1 MIPDRTEISKF
12 LKKQKD
18 NSKEEVLANFASW
31 VITQGVPVDKVGK
44 LIMDIRSYP
53 EWKWGE

>member
-1 MIPDRTEISKF
+1 MLNRDQISKF

-31 VITQGVPVDKVGK
+31 AVTSGVPVDKVGK
-44 LIMDIRSYP
+44 LIMDLRSYS

>member
-1 MIPDRTEISKF
+1 MITRDQVSNF
-12 LKKQKD
+12 LKKQK
-18 NSKEEVLANFASW
+18 NNTKEEVLANFASW
-31 VITQGVPVDKVGK
+31 AIVKGTPVDKVGK